1 MELKI
6 PEGMPTGLGN
16 CGIVG
21 IAIFCGVPYQPVE
34 DFIRKH
40 SRKPSNWKGGTRKP
54 ERDAALREF
63 NKSRS
68 VTFKSEG
75 MTLATFVRKHARQN
89 HVYLV
94 RTTGH
99 IQVVLN
105 GMVIDQAGPRP
116 ISEHWGRNKHM
127 SYATVRKL

>member
-1 MELKI
+1 MELNL
-6 PEGMPTGLGN
+6 PQGMPTGRGN
-16 CGIVG
+16 CGVVG
-21 IAIFCGVPYQPVE
+21 IAVFCGVAYQPVE

-40 SRKPSNWKGGTRKP
+40 SRKPSNWKGSTRKP

-63 NKSRS
+63 NKHRS

-75 MTLATFVRKHARQN
+75 MTLATFVRKHAKPD

-94 RTTGH
+94 RTSGH

-105 GMVIDQAGPRP
+105 GTVIDQGGPRP
-116 ISEHWGRNKHM
+116 IAEFWGKGKRV